1 MLCADSLK
9 QMVRPMQQD
18 VPPYCSNY
26 FLSHFFVFCLIG
38 RGMWETDNE
47 TLDKLRN
54 LYSDADDLIEQVA
67 SSFG

>member
-1 MLCADSLK
+1 
-9 QMVRPMQQD
+9 MVT
-18 VPPYCSNY
+18 
-26 FLSHFFVFCLIG
+26 G
-38 RGMWETDNE
+38 RGMWDTDQD

>member
-1 MLCADSLK
+1 
-9 QMVRPMQQD
+9 
-18 VPPYCSNY
+18 
-26 FLSHFFVFCLIG
+26 
-38 RGMWETDNE
+38 MWETDNE

>member
-1 MLCADSLK
+1 
-9 QMVRPMQQD
+9 MVSAIIEIVHLSFAP
-18 VPPYCSNY
+18 CSIIC
-26 FLSHFFVFCLIG
+26 FLPG
-38 RGMWETDNE
+38 RGMWDTDEE